1 MKISYIFGAQRQPT
15 LRMILTLF
23 LLMLGGLLLTNVTG
37 ALLMKVASF
46 STALK
51 WTTVVQNLLAFV
63 FPALV
68 VGFMYVLK
76 PMYYLGVANRPSL
89 LAMAGVAA
97 VYVLMTP
104 AMNTLIAWNE
114 NWTLPAAFSELETV
128 LRSQEESARQ
138 MTEQLLDVSSFGSM
152 LMTVLYIGVLT
163 GICEE
168 LFFRG
173 ALQRILQVA
182 MPNAHMAVW
191 TSALVFSVLHFQSF
205 GLVPRMCLGAF
216 FGYMFLWSGS
226 LWPAILGHVM
236 NNSLVVI
243 FTYMEKNG
251 ILDSSMDK
259 LGTEGE
265 AAPMIAA
272 MSAVLTVVTMVWLGR
287 KLKKSHK
294 ECRIEK

>member
-68 VGFMYVLK
+68 VGFMYVRK

-114 NWTLPAAFSELETV
+114 NWTLPAAFSELEIV

-138 MTEQLLDVSSFGSM
+138 MTEQQLAEAGTGAKRSVESEPVFRRKDAECQGLPDKCKCRGTDFQPVRIHAAADSQ
-152 LMTVLYIGVLT
+152 LRQTV
-163 GICEE
+163 
-168 LFFRG
+168 
-173 ALQRILQVA
+173 
-182 MPNAHMAVW
+182 
-191 TSALVFSVLHFQSF
+191 
-205 GLVPRMCLGAF
+205 
-216 FGYMFLWSGS
+216 
-226 LWPAILGHVM
+226 
-236 NNSLVVI
+236 
-243 FTYMEKNG
+243 
-251 ILDSSMDK
+251 
-259 LGTEGE
+259 
-265 AAPMIAA
+265 
-272 MSAVLTVVTMVWLGR
+272 
-287 KLKKSHK
+287 
-294 ECRIEK
+294 